1 MSVQFT
7 IRGKDILQ
15 LRSALLRLG
24 HPEPD
29 KCWIIFLEV
38 TPVMASFRFGETTV
52 QYPVDGKSPGFAR
65 FSEELFRS
73 ATGAIAKRKPQRE
86 VSFGIRQGRIWCDDG
101 HDSGGI
107 EVGYFRDP
115 HTGQPLYL
123 SDAELSVLGD
133 VLAETVVQGVDLK
146 AHIAEAAES
155 ISDHISFAYGH
166 LQHCGFGYEEVKE
179 LVDARIAGMAPR
191 LKAQFG
197 TLGVTTWKS

>member
-24 HPEPD
+24 HLEPD

-52 QYPVDGKSPGFAR
+52 QYPVDGKSPGYAR
-65 FSEELFRS
+65 FSEELLRN
-73 ATGAIAKRKPQRE
+73 ATRDLPDRNPPRE
-86 VSFGIRQGRIWCDDG
+86 ISTEIRYGRILCVDG
-101 HDSGGI
+101 HDNGEI

-123 SDAELSVLGD
+123 SDTELTVLGD
-133 VLAETVVQGVDLK
+133 LLADTVVQGIDLK
-146 AHIAEAAES
+146 PHIAQAAES
-155 ISDHISFAYGH
+155 ISNHISFAYGH
-166 LQHCGFGYEEVKE
+166 LRHCGFGYEEVKE
-179 LVDARIAGMAPR
+179 LAETRIAKMAPR
-191 LKAQFG
+191 LRAQFG

>member
-86 VSFGIRQGRIWCDDG
+86 VSF
-101 HDSGGI
+101 
-107 EVGYFRDP
+107 
-115 HTGQPLYL
+115 
-123 SDAELSVLGD
+123 
-133 VLAETVVQGVDLK
+133 
-146 AHIAEAAES
+146 
-155 ISDHISFAYGH
+155 
-166 LQHCGFGYEEVKE
+166 
-179 LVDARIAGMAPR
+179 
-191 LKAQFG
+191 
-197 TLGVTTWKS
+197 